1 MVGVG
6 CANDEAAQTLWAEL
20 QRALSVGEDD
30 DVWAR
35 WLQLEFERHR
45 VPKVEWQPRPLEAV
59 CRWPAHERDGLQFP
73 ARQFVAD
80 LSAVLRAKR
89 HMTRRQ
95 WVSLLEAILRLGAVA
110 HVLWLCEVNDRL
122 WREVQAV
129 LAGGTAPA
137 AALLA
142 STLVAPASRGLVYG
156 SPAIPIVRDRASA
169 YLSARLGVNLVLHE
183 LELQGMS
190 MKAMDSLGDV
200 AAFLAMVQARAPELR
215 ARNISGRL
223 ADLRDQQARTIA
235 CKRGIGSNIEEFC
248 RHCLGQRQ
256 PADDSLRGYDQG
268 FHLKKRGGYK
278 SAPWVVSLG
287 PVALLTLVHCCLAEA
302 AGPRSVQRLCEH
314 LAFYGVKVYSDN
326 FASGEIGRSLRML
339 GLVLDSPD
347 AENGMLLVP
356 PFEVSGED
364 GAGRRYVER
373 AEA

>member
-1 MVGVG
+1 
-6 CANDEAAQTLWAEL
+6 
-20 QRALSVGEDD
+20 
-30 DVWAR
+30 
-35 WLQLEFERHR
+35 
-45 VPKVEWQPRPLEAV
+45 
-59 CRWPAHERDGLQFP
+59 
-73 ARQFVAD
+73 
-80 LSAVLRAKR
+80 
-89 HMTRRQ
+89 
-95 WVSLLEAILRLGAVA
+95 
-110 HVLWLCEVNDRL
+110 
-122 WREVQAV
+122 
-129 LAGGTAPA
+129 
-137 AALLA
+137 
-142 STLVAPASRGLVYG
+142 
-156 SPAIPIVRDRASA
+156 
-169 YLSARLGVNLVLHE
+169 
-183 LELQGMS
+183 